1 MRRAVWKSE
10 NEVKIEQSVTNKV
23 REAKIA
29 APYESAEEQRKVRLY
44 KLLIS
49 NTDIDMTHKK
59 MKT

>member
-1 MRRAVWKSE
+1 M
-10 NEVKIEQSVTNKV
+10 

-29 APYESAEEQRKVRLY
+29 APYESAEEQKKVRLY

-49 NTDIDMTHKK
+49 NTDIDVTHKR